1 MKEALPDRIRSV
13 IVDSCNDAGV
23 TLIDVVMR
31 GQARQLIL
39 DVFIDTLEGV
49 THDHCRDVSRGI
61 DERLQD
67 DEFAGRLRA
76 VDVSSP
82 GAEAPVKFLWQLQK
96 HVGRTV
102 RVARIDGSVI
112 EGSLV
117 RADDTGLD
125 VQPKQ
130 TIKEPNPLTTI
141 PVGDVHEAK
150 VLIALQRVGVG
161 PYSSWRRITWHAE
174 K

>member
-1 MKEALPDRIRSV
+1 MKETLPDRIRSV
-13 IVDSCNDAGV
+13 IVDSCSDAGV

-82 GAEAPVKFLWQLQK
+82 GAEAQVKFLWQLTK

-102 RVARIDGSVI
+102 RAVRNDGSVV

-130 TIKEPNPLTTI
+130 SKKDPKPLITV
-141 PVGDVHEAK
+141 PAEDVKEAK
-150 VLIALQRVGVG
+150 VLI
-161 PYSSWRRITWHAE
+161 TF
-174 K
+174 

>member
-1 MKEALPDRIRSV
+1 MKEALPERIRSV

-23 TLIDVVMR
+23 TLVDVVMR

-82 GAEAPVKFLWQLQK
+82 GAEAPVKFLWQLRFETRSDCHADHQ
-96 HVGRTV
+96 
-102 RVARIDGSVI
+102 VI
-112 EGSLV
+112 LRLV
-117 RADDTGLD
+117 YQAQAVVIRAGCL
-125 VQPKQ
+125 
-130 TIKEPNPLTTI
+130 
-141 PVGDVHEAK
+141 
-150 VLIALQRVGVG
+150 GVG
-161 PYSSWRRITWHAE
+161 T
-174 K
+174 

>member
-1 MKEALPDRIRSV
+1 M

-23 TLIDVVMR
+23 SLIDVVMR
-31 GQARQLIL
+31 GQAKQLIL
-39 DVFIDTLEGV
+39 DVFIDAPDGI

-67 DEFAGRLRA
+67 HEFAGRLRA

-96 HVGRTV
+96 NTGRTV
-102 RVARIDGSVI
+102 RVTRTDGSVI

-125 VQPKQ
+125 VQPK
-130 TIKEPNPLTTI
+130 
-141 PVGDVHEAK
+141 
-150 VLIALQRVGVG
+150 
-161 PYSSWRRITWHAE
+161 
-174 K
+174 

>member
-1 MKEALPDRIRSV
+1 MKETLPDRIRAAIDDACS
-13 IVDSCNDAGV
+13 SAGV
-23 TLIDVVMR
+23 TLIDVVVR

-39 DVFIDTLEGV
+39 DVFIDEVGGI

-82 GAEAPVKFLWQLQK
+82 GAEAPVKFLWQLTK

-102 RVARIDGSVI
+102 RVERTSGDRI
-112 EGSLV
+112 EGALV
-117 RADDTGLD
+117 RADETGLD

-130 TIKEPNPLTTI
+130 TKKDPKPLVTI
-141 PVGDVHEAK
+141 PVEEVKEAR
-150 VLIALQRVGVG
+150 VLI
-161 PYSSWRRITWHAE
+161 TF
-174 K
+174 

>member
-1 MKEALPDRIRSV
+1 MKETLPEQIRTV

-23 TLIDVVMR
+23 SLIDVVMR

-39 DVFIDTLEGV
+39 DVFIDAPDGI

-67 DEFAGRLRA
+67 HEFAGRLRA

-96 HVGRTV
+96 NTGRTV
-102 RVARIDGSVI
+102 RVTRTDGSVI

-130 TIKEPNPLTTI
+130 TKKEPKPLATI
-141 PVGDVHEAK
+141 LAEDVQEAK
-150 VLIALQRVGVG
+150 VLI
-161 PYSSWRRITWHAE
+161 TF
-174 K
+174 

>member
-1 MKEALPDRIRSV
+1 MKETLPDRIRTV

-23 TLIDVVMR
+23 SLIDVVMR
-31 GQARQLIL
+31 GQAKQLIL
-39 DVFIDTLEGV
+39 DVFIDAPDGI

-102 RVARIDGSVI
+102 RVVRTDGSVI
-112 EGSLV
+112 EGSLA

-130 TIKEPNPLTTI
+130 SKKDPKPLATIQAQ
-141 PVGDVHEAK
+141 DVQEAK
-150 VLIALQRVGVG
+150 VLI
-161 PYSSWRRITWHAE
+161 TF
-174 K
+174 